1 MSAGP
6 ALWLDPVFWRVVLG
20 GTLRLAT
27 PIAFAALGETIAER
41 SGTLNLGIDGM
52 MTAGALAA
60 VIGASLGGW
69 PLGLLFAALTGL
81 ALAVGMGAAV
91 LWGRASQIVIGIALS
106 LISLGL
112 TSYVFQLWQ
121 PSGQSMVFVPL
132 APTIRLPV
140 LSRIPFLGDVLFSQS
155 ILTYACALTLAVIAI
170 VLGRS
175 RIGLVIKAVGDDPRA
190 ATLRGV
196 DVLRTRLAALAFGGM
211 MAGVGGAAIT
221 IGFLGSYSDGIT
233 AGRGYIAIAVVI
245 IGRWSPAGAVLGALL
260 FAFFDS
266 LSLRIQGQSGGWP
279 SEAYTIMP
287 YAMTLLVLVLTA
299 RARAAPRAL
308 GAALSAEAG

>member
-1 MSAGP
+1 MTVEIWA
-6 ALWLDPVFWRVVLG
+6 DTVFWRVVLG

-27 PIAFAALGETIAER
+27 PIAFAALGETVAER

-69 PLGLLFAALTGL
+69 PVGLLFAALTGL
-81 ALAVGMGAAV
+81 VLATGMGAAV
-91 LWGRASQIVIGIALS
+91 LWGGANQIVVGIALS
-106 LISLGL
+106 LISVGL

-121 PSGQSMVFVPL
+121 PSGQSMIFVPV
-132 APTIRLPV
+132 APTM
-140 LSRIPFLGDVLFSQS
+140 RIPVVSEIPFIGDVLFSQN
-155 ILTYACALTLAVIAI
+155 ILTYACVGALVAMVI
-170 VLGRS
+170 LLRHS
-175 RIGLVIKAVGDDPRA
+175 RLGLVIKAAGDDPRA
-190 ATLRGV
+190 AVMRGV
-196 DVLRTRLAALAFGGM
+196 DVLRVRLLALAFGGV
-211 MAGVGGAAIT
+211 MAGVGGGAIS

-245 IGRWSPAGAVLGALL
+245 IGRWSPTGAVLGALV

-266 LSLRIQGQSGGWP
+266 LSLRIQGHSGGWP
-279 SEAYTIMP
+279 SEAYSILP

-308 GAALSAEAG
+308 GAPLPLD

>member
-1 MSAGP
+1 MSADP

-81 ALAVGMGAAV
+81 ALALGMGAAV
-91 LWGRASQIVIGIALS
+91 LWGRASQIVVGIALS
-106 LISLGL
+106 LISIGL

-132 APTIRLPV
+132 APTIHVPI
-140 LSRIPFLGDVLFSQS
+140 LSRIPFLGDVLFSQN
-155 ILTYACALTLAVIAI
+155 ILTYTCALTLAVVALI
-170 VLGRS
+170 LGRS
-175 RIGLVIKAVGDDPRA
+175 RIGLVIKAVGDDPQA
-190 ATLRGV
+190 ATMRGV

-308 GAALSAEAG
+308 GAALNVEAG